1 MQRVF
6 GESLRPG
13 DRLRPLVFERRP
25 RRAHA
30 LRVRRT
36 EHRAQRVPRVTL
48 VHVRRD
54 VDAVDDNRVD
64 QRVDVDVDEPGV
76 ADLHV
81 GEVDVAE
88 AGAAEIGAPEHGSRK
103 IPLELFRHAA
113 SRSPAP
119 SSSLQDRWGRC
130 HRGWCGARMCRM
142 ETRSLSPKHADAPM
156 VPIIGMGTSK
166 TLDTDD
172 LALAGEVVSAA
183 LDAGTTL
190 FDSSPMY
197 GKAERT
203 LGAALEGR
211 RSEAVVATKVWTDDD
226 EVAERQIAASLSFY
240 GGHIELLQI
249 HNMVRWPERLRR
261 IEELRDAGQVTLVG
275 ATHWKAASFDELEAA
290 MVTGRLDAIQIPYNP
305 REREVE
311 DRLLPLAAEL
321 GLGVL
326 IMRPFAAAD
335 LMRTAPSAAELAPL
349 EPSASTRGD
358 RRCCSGD

>member
-1 MQRVF
+1 
-6 GESLRPG
+6 
-13 DRLRPLVFERRP
+13 
-25 RRAHA
+25 
-30 LRVRRT
+30 
-36 EHRAQRVPRVTL
+36 
-48 VHVRRD
+48 
-54 VDAVDDNRVD
+54 
-64 QRVDVDVDEPGV
+64 
-76 ADLHV
+76 
-81 GEVDVAE
+81 
-88 AGAAEIGAPEHGSRK
+88 
-103 IPLELFRHAA
+103 
-113 SRSPAP
+113 
-119 SSSLQDRWGRC
+119 
-130 HRGWCGARMCRM
+130 
-142 ETRSLSPKHADAPM
+142 M

-172 LALAGEVVSAA
+172 LGLAREVVSAA
-183 LDAGTTL
+183 LDSGTTL

-211 RSEAVVATKVWTDDD
+211 RTGAVVATKVWTDDD
-226 EVAERQIAASLSFY
+226 AIAERQIEASLSFY

-261 IEELRDAGQVTLVG
+261 IEELRDSGQVTLVG
-275 ATHWKAASFDELEAA
+275 ATHWQASCFDELEAA

-335 LMRTAPSAAELAPL
+335 LMRKPPSAAELAPL
-349 EPSASTRGD
+349 EPFGIHTWSQALLQWGLSHPSTTVSIPATSKPSRANENAAAGNALPLD
-358 RRCCSGD
+358 DEHRRLISRLAGT

>member
-1 MQRVF
+1 MD
-6 GESLRPG
+6 S
-13 DRLRPLVFERRP
+13 
-25 RRAHA
+25 
-30 LRVRRT
+30 
-36 EHRAQRVPRVTL
+36 
-48 VHVRRD
+48 
-54 VDAVDDNRVD
+54 
-64 QRVDVDVDEPGV
+64 
-76 ADLHV
+76 
-81 GEVDVAE
+81 
-88 AGAAEIGAPEHGSRK
+88 
-103 IPLELFRHAA
+103 
-113 SRSPAP
+113 
-119 SSSLQDRWGRC
+119 
-130 HRGWCGARMCRM
+130 
-142 ETRSLSPKHADAPM
+142 RSLSPKHADAPM

-197 GKAERT
+197 GKAEGT
-203 LGAALEGR
+203 LGAALEDR
-211 RSEAVVATKVWTDDD
+211 RSRAMVATKVWTDDD

-261 IEELRDAGQVTLVG
+261 IEELRDSGQVTLVG
-275 ATHWKAASFDELEAA
+275 ATHWQASSFGELEAA

-305 REREVE
+305 LEREVE
-311 DRLLPLAAEL
+311 DRLLSLAAEL

-349 EPSASTRGD
+349 APFGIHTWGQALLQWGLSHPATTVSIPATSKPNRATENAIAGGAVRLDDEHRQLISRLAGA
-358 RRCCSGD
+358 

>member
-1 MQRVF
+1 
-6 GESLRPG
+6 
-13 DRLRPLVFERRP
+13 
-25 RRAHA
+25 
-30 LRVRRT
+30 
-36 EHRAQRVPRVTL
+36 
-48 VHVRRD
+48 
-54 VDAVDDNRVD
+54 
-64 QRVDVDVDEPGV
+64 
-76 ADLHV
+76 
-81 GEVDVAE
+81 
-88 AGAAEIGAPEHGSRK
+88 
-103 IPLELFRHAA
+103 
-113 SRSPAP
+113 
-119 SSSLQDRWGRC
+119 
-130 HRGWCGARMCRM
+130 M

-172 LALAGEVVSAA
+172 LALAREVVSAA

-211 RSEAVVATKVWTDDD
+211 RAGAVVATKVWTDDD
-226 EVAERQIAASLSFY
+226 AVAERQIEASLSFY
-240 GGHIELLQI
+240 GGHLELLQI
-249 HNMVRWPERLRR
+249 HNMVRWPERLRG
-261 IEELRDAGQVTLVG
+261 IEELRDSGQVTLVG
-275 ATHWKAASFDELEAA
+275 ATHWQASCFDELEAA

-335 LMRTAPSAAELAPL
+335 LMRKPPSAAELAPL
-349 EPSASTRGD
+349 EPFGIRTWSQALLRWGLSHPATTVSIPATSKAVRASENAAAGD
-358 RRCCSGD
+358 ALPLDDEHRRLISRLAGN

>member
-1 MQRVF
+1 
-6 GESLRPG
+6 
-13 DRLRPLVFERRP
+13 
-25 RRAHA
+25 
-30 LRVRRT
+30 
-36 EHRAQRVPRVTL
+36 
-48 VHVRRD
+48 
-54 VDAVDDNRVD
+54 
-64 QRVDVDVDEPGV
+64 
-76 ADLHV
+76 
-81 GEVDVAE
+81 
-88 AGAAEIGAPEHGSRK
+88 
-103 IPLELFRHAA
+103 
-113 SRSPAP
+113 
-119 SSSLQDRWGRC
+119 
-130 HRGWCGARMCRM
+130 MCCM

-183 LDAGTTL
+183 LDAGSTL

-197 GKAERT
+197 GRAERT
-203 LGAALEGR
+203 LGAALDSR
-211 RSEAVVATKVWTDDD
+211 RSGAVVATKVWTDDD
-226 EVAERQIAASLSFY
+226 VVAERQIAASLSFY

-249 HNMVRWPERLRR
+249 HNMVRWPERLRS
-261 IEELRDAGQVTLVG
+261 IEELRDSGQVTLVG

-335 LMRTAPSAAELAPL
+335 LMHIAPSAAELAPL
-349 EPSASTRGD
+349 EPFGIHTWGQALLQWGLSHPATTVSIPATSKPSRATENAAAGD
-358 RRCCSGD
+358 AMPLDDEHRQLISRLAA

>member
-1 MQRVF
+1 M
-6 GESLRPG
+6 ES
-13 DRLRPLVFERRP
+13 
-25 RRAHA
+25 
-30 LRVRRT
+30 
-36 EHRAQRVPRVTL
+36 
-48 VHVRRD
+48 
-54 VDAVDDNRVD
+54 
-64 QRVDVDVDEPGV
+64 
-76 ADLHV
+76 
-81 GEVDVAE
+81 
-88 AGAAEIGAPEHGSRK
+88 
-103 IPLELFRHAA
+103 
-113 SRSPAP
+113 
-119 SSSLQDRWGRC
+119 
-130 HRGWCGARMCRM
+130 
-142 ETRSLSPKHADAPM
+142 RSLSPKHADAPL

-197 GKAERT
+197 GKAERL
-203 LGAALEGR
+203 LGAALDGR
-211 RSEAVVATKVWTDDD
+211 RARAVVATKVWTVDD

-261 IEELRDAGQVTLVG
+261 IEELRDSGQVTLVG
-275 ATHWKAASFDELEAA
+275 ATHWQAASFDELEAA
-290 MVTGRLDAIQIPYNP
+290 MTTGRLDAIQIPYNP

-335 LMRTAPSAAELAPL
+335 LTRTSPTAAELAPL
-349 EPSASTRGD
+349 EPFGIHTWGQALLQWGLSHPTTAVSIPATSKPGRATENAAAGD
-358 RRCCSGD
+358 ARPLDDEHRTLISRLAGA